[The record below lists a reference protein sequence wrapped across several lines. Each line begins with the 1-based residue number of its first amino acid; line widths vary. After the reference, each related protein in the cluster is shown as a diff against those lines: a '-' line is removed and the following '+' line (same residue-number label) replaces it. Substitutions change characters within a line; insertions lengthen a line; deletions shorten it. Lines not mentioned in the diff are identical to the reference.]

1 MSRFDDP
8 DDDPPP
14 RRRPPERTRPIM
26 YLLLPLVG
34 AGIAGLGIWL
44 GTSIQ
49 KWLKGEPPPLTN
61 PDAQPREPAPKGAL
75 DPEETEAVS
84 LFKGA
89 KASVVNVDT
98 VLVKRGRWD
107 ERDLEQQ
114 TGTGSGFVWDAEGR
128 VVTNFHVVQEVRR
141 RPNTTLRVV
150 TADRKAYDARVVG
163 EAQDYDLAVV
173 QIIAPKDVLE
183 KLPPITVG
191 TSGDLEVG
199 QKAYAIG
206 NPFGLS
212 LTMTKGIISALD
224 RTIEAPSGAP
234 IAGTIQIDAAINPGN
249 SGGPLLDRTGR
260 LIGVNSAIRT
270 PSGGNVGIGF
280 AIPVDT
286 VNRVVTEMIQRG
298 RPLQADLGVK
308 LYDQTKL
315 RRAGYPKGVMIAEI
329 TPGGAA
335 AKAGLLGIRPNPRT
349 GRVEPGDL
357 ILAVNGTEI
366 AGIPD
371 FQKLLAGLKP
381 GASVAV
387 KFLRNEQEQETT
399 LVVGGT

>member
-1 MSRFDDP
+1 MPRDLF

-14 RRRPPERTRPIM
+14 RRRPEPTRPVM
-26 YLLLPLVG
+26 YLLLPLIG
-34 AGIAGLGIWL
+34 AGVAGLGIWF
-44 GTSIQ
+44 GTHAQ
-49 KWLKGEPPPLTN
+49 RWLKGELPPPTN
-61 PDAQPREPAPKGAL
+61 PDAQPREVTPKAPL
-75 DPEETEAVS
+75 DHEEAEAVTV
-84 LFKGA
+84 FKGA

-98 VLVKRGRWD
+98 VLVQRGRWD

-150 TADRKAYDARVVG
+150 TADRRAFDARVVG
-163 EAQDYDLAVV
+163 EAPDFDLAVV
-173 QIIAPKDVLE
+173 QIVAPKDVVE

-191 TSGDLEVG
+191 TSADLEVG

-249 SGGPLLDRTGR
+249 SGGPLLDKSGR

-286 VNRVVTEMIQRG
+286 VNRVVTEMVQRG

-315 RRAGYPKGVMIAEI
+315 RRAGYPKGVMVAEV
-329 TPGGAA
+329 TPGGPA

-357 ILAVNGTEI
+357 ILAVNGTDI

-371 FQKLLAGLKP
+371 FQKLLSGLKP
-381 GASVAV
+381 GTKATV
-387 KFLRNEQEQETT
+387 KFLRNEEEQQAT
-399 LVVGGT
+399 LTVGGT

>member
-1 MSRFDDP
+1 MSRYDLDDDP
-8 DDDPPP
+8 PPP
-14 RRRPPERTRPIM
+14 RRRPRQRTRPIM
-26 YLLLPLVG
+26 YLLMPLLG
-34 AGIAGLGIWL
+34 AGIAALGIWL
-44 GTSIQ
+44 GVNVQ
-49 KWLKGEPPPLTN
+49 KWLRGDPPPVNN
-61 PDAQPREPAPKGAL
+61 PDAAPREATPKAPL
-75 DPEETEAVS
+75 DPEETEAVN

-98 VLVKRGRWD
+98 VLVQRGRWD

-114 TGTGSGFVWDAEGR
+114 TGSGSGFVWDNDGR
-128 VVTNFHVVQEVRR
+128 VVTNFHVVQEAKR
-141 RPNTTLRVV
+141 RPNTAIRVV
-150 TADRKAYDARVVG
+150 TADRRAYDARVVG
-163 EAQDYDLAVV
+163 EAPDYDLAVV
-173 QIIAPKDVLE
+173 QIVAPKDVVE

-224 RTIEAPSGAP
+224 RTIEAPNGAP

-260 LIGVNSAIRT
+260 LIGVNSAIRS

-286 VNRVVTEMIQRG
+286 VNRVVTEMVQRG

-315 RRAGYPKGVMIAEI
+315 RRAGYPKGVMIAEV

-335 AKAGLLGIRPNPRT
+335 AKAGLLGVRSNPRSN
-349 GRVEPGDL
+349 RVEPGDL
-357 ILAVNGTEI
+357 ILAVNGTDV

-381 GASVAV
+381 GAKV
-387 KFLRNEQEQETT
+387 KVKYLRNEQEQETT